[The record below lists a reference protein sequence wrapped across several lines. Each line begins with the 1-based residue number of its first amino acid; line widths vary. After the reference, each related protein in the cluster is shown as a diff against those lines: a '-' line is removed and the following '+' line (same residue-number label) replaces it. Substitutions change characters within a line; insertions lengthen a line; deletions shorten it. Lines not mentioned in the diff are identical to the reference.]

1 MERTEKRKAEQKQA
15 LQNMRS
21 SCNKWVVVSML
32 QRKAKA
38 QERIKAM
45 GIDDYRKAIEQE
57 TGIPAKV
64 LTGKTLEEN
73 LRQAEEILA
82 YKKDQTSQNEE
93 KTTRGQFAAWMRDNY
108 GTEDQDADAD
118 GLAALREQA
127 RVEAGGYPKV
137 RDGGQISAE
146 NLPDLRSPQE
156 QFAEWF
162 RDVSAWDP
170 RKSHSMGW

>member
-1 MERTEKRKAEQKQA
+1 MERTEESKADQKQA
-15 LQNMRS
+15 LQDMRPA
-21 SCNKWVVVSML
+21 CNKWDTVPML
-32 QRKAKA
+32 QRKAKT

-93 KTTRGQFAAWMRDNY
+93 KTTRDSLPHGCVTIMERK
-108 GTEDQDADAD
+108 T
-118 GLAALREQA
+118 RT
-127 RVEAGGYPKV
+127 RVQMV
-137 RDGGQISAE
+137 
-146 NLPDLRSPQE
+146 
-156 QFAEWF
+156 
-162 RDVSAWDP
+162 
-170 RKSHSMGW
+170 